1 MLSITFYCLT
11 SPLTVL
17 FYIVIA
23 ITELHATSFLWRYMS
38 TGAIISTLRIHSLCE
53 QSCIAFLWCR
63 VAFWARGVSN
73 STLLIYIKLATLCNV
88 AHLESQRKVLNCVC
102 AVMGG
107 RRRGTAPAC
116 CFPLSMCKIPMK
128 ADEIKDFIS
137 VYFLNV
143 KLNAEVRSL
152 KNKDECNSPNNYS
165 LACKSATNY
174 WSINTFKCGV
184 TNSSLGLQTMWLFA
198 PYKVTLGGFK
208 KFFKKK

>member
-1 MLSITFYCLT
+1 
-11 SPLTVL
+11 
-17 FYIVIA
+17 
-23 ITELHATSFLWRYMS
+23 
-38 TGAIISTLRIHSLCE
+38 
-53 QSCIAFLWCR
+53 
-63 VAFWARGVSN
+63 
-73 STLLIYIKLATLCNV
+73 
-88 AHLESQRKVLNCVC
+88 
-102 AVMGG
+102 
-107 RRRGTAPAC
+107 
-116 CFPLSMCKIPMK
+116 MK
-128 ADEIKDFIS
+128 ADETKDFIS

-208 KFFKKK
+208 KKNKKIKKLAQ